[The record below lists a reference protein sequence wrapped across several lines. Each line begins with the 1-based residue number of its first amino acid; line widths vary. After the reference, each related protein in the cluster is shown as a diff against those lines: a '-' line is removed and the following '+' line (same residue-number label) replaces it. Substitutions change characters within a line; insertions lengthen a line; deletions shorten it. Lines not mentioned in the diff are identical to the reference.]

1 MKALYDAGAHQERL
15 RQLDNRQIE
24 MALKKL
30 IKLEKRTGDTV
41 TSADASVDAAG
52 VMNEELSEEELEATI
67 LTLTTKLAKI
77 HEKVAALRTP
87 EEKSNEKGARG
98 GVGEESGRVVMCDA
112 VRHVLKQTS
121 YTKVPKAARLAHE
134 KIESEIEQTK
144 DEMSKTQKDMDRI
157 LSRIELWQSRMDGA
171 PQKQV
176 GCPFTWNKRCQWC

>member
-1 MKALYDAGAHQERL
+1 MQTTTPYFPPNSTTTHRTPTLHLVKALYDAGAHQQRL

-30 IKLEKRTGDTV
+30 SKLG
-41 TSADASVDAAG
+41 
-52 VMNEELSEEELEATI
+52 MNEELSEEEFEATI

-77 HEKVAALRTP
+77 YKKVAALRTP

-134 KIESEIEQTK
+134 KIESEMKQTK
-144 DEMSKTQKDMDRI
+144 DEVSKTQKDMDRI

-176 GCPFTWNKRCQWC
+176 G